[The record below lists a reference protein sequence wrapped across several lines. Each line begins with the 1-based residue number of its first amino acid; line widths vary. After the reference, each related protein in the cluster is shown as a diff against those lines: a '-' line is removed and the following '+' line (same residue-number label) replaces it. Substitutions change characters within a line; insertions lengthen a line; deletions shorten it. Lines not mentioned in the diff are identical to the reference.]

1 MAKKIVKY
9 LLRGLLCTLAV
20 LIVLPALLYIPAI
33 QNFIRTK
40 AEDYVSAQTEFNL
53 SVRRIRLAFPLNLV
67 IEQALVSQPGNDTLL
82 YCGRLQA
89 DVALLPLLR
98 KQVTVRKF
106 TLSQTTANY
115 LDTAAQFGLRAR
127 IGKLIL
133 KADDINLKRRVAGI
147 TSVELSQ
154 GDVSLSTGESPAD
167 TTAKDTATI
176 PWTIQAKR
184 LRLNQINFRMETR
197 PQVTRL
203 AVRLAAGDIADA
215 EIDLGKQEVRVNRI
229 LLKQGNYS
237 YLTDTTSQ
245 KRTDTETVQDASS
258 NVASQPWTIAV
269 NRIELQNN
277 AAEYGRID
285 GIPAPGFDPSHIAVS
300 GLNFVADSLYNRGSE
315 IRGRIASLSLR
326 ERSGLAVDRLSGS
339 FGMDSSRIFLSD
351 FNVQTP
357 FSSIRIDLQAAA
369 SALKLD
375 PASPLQMNLAADIDL
390 KEIMPLTPFRD
401 DPAIRKALSG
411 KTVTLNSNFS
421 GTVGRFSSE
430 IALAIPHH
438 LNLSVNGLLASATN
452 PAKLNGQARIKGV
465 FSRTDFLRELLPDST
480 LRNRLRIPGHIG
492 LHGRIEMHNGAFAP
506 VLALAVD
513 SGTLTLKG
521 HLTPKSQQYDLTLA
535 CDSFPAKDFLPAD
548 SLGRITLQLE
558 TRGKGFDPLVAKTQ
572 SELKL
577 QIDRFDYL
585 GFPYNGIALEAVL
598 KEQNLSGRLT
608 SQNEVLQLDLGLQGH
623 LTETIQKAEIRGV
636 VDSCHLDRMHLTR
649 ERIGGTL
656 TIDLTASATADKSYT
671 ATLAL
676 DKIVL
681 WNKWETNTIRP
692 TSLTLLSAPERVEAG
707 IRSGDLQL
715 DFETRVGADSLGARF
730 ARGVK
735 LFSEQLRNEDFNMDT
750 ISSQLPPFR
759 LQATAGRKNI
769 LNNYLKLQGI
779 SFKTFS
785 FDALLKD
792 STPFSARMVVYQLT
806 SGSIRLDTLTFSLHQ
821 QRKQLN
827 YLLRLANHPG
837 NLDNVGMIALYGNI
851 AGDRAILNCLQKSR
865 SGEEG
870 FRFGLQGVLSDST
883 VTISMFPENPTFGS
897 RQWSVNPDNH
907 IVYHIGKDI
916 HADFLLTHDN
926 QRVSLR
932 TTDHTEH
939 GPLALDIA
947 GIDIGKTLALFPTP
961 PPIDGRFD
969 THIVLQQQDTTGT
982 SLEAGGNVNVTDLQ
996 YDKRRIGT
1004 IGLGFDYR
1012 MEKGSGQQFDAKL
1025 SLDSTEVLS
1034 ARGSYT
1040 DTLPERP
1047 LELKVELPGLPLTPV
1062 NALLTPG
1069 MAQLS
1074 GALKGKIAATGSF
1087 QNLSVDGSLA
1097 FAETAVEVGMIG
1109 TTFTLS
1115 PSPISIDNSLVRF
1128 GNFQIIAP
1136 NKKPL
1141 TIDGQIN
1148 LRDFRA
1154 ITADLLLTASD
1165 FQVVN
1170 VAKSRKSMVYGQAY
1184 MDLNTKVKGRL
1195 DNLFVRG
1202 DVSLLGGTEVNYVMQ
1217 DSPLE
1222 VKQQNQNIVTFVS
1235 FNDTTEFEQFDSIR
1249 PMKINGLDIQV
1260 NVNVNNSVKLGVDL
1274 SEDAENRVQL
1284 QGGGNLTYTMNQ
1296 LGDSRFSGKYEVSGG
1311 FVRYKPPVI
1320 SEKSFDIVAG
1330 SYVEW
1335 SGEMLDPAFNLTAV
1349 DKVRTN
1355 VTSDGSDSGR
1365 PVTFDISINL
1375 RNTLSDLA
1383 VTFDLSAPEDLTMQN
1398 QLSSLTAEQRAS
1410 QAMSLLIYNTYTG
1423 PGTTAKVNS
1432 SNPLNTF
1439 IAKELNQWAQNNL
1452 KGVDLS
1458 FGVDT
1463 YDQTANGGTQRTD
1476 YSYKVSKNLFNNRVR
1491 AVIGGKFSTDA
1502 DPTENLKENLID
1514 DISLEYMVTKRDNM
1528 FVKLFRHTD
1537 YESILEGE
1545 VIETGV
1551 GFVIRKKMLK
1561 ITDLFRFMKNKVQTQ
1576 AAPPAKTA
1584 ANE

>member
-154 GDVSLSTGESPAD
+154 GDVSLSIGESPAD

-176 PWTIQAKR
+176 PWIIQAKQ

-197 PQVTRL
+197 PQVTQL

-339 FGMDSSRIFLSD
+339 FGMDSSRIFLSN

-480 LRNRLRIPGHIG
+480 LRDRLRIPDHIG

-577 QIDRFDYL
+577 QINRFDYL

-608 SQNEVLQLDLGLQGH
+608 SQNEALQLDLGLQGH

-636 VDSCHLDRMHLTR
+636 VDSCHLDRMPLTR

-806 SGSIRLDTLTFSLHQ
+806 SGSIRLDTLTFSLRQ

-851 AGDRAILNCLQKSR
+851 AGDRAILKCLQKSR

-883 VTISMFPENPTFGS
+883 VTVSMFPENPTFGS

-969 THIVLQQQDTTGT
+969 THIVLQQDTTGT
-982 SLEAGGNVNVTDLQ
+982 SLEVGGNVNVTDLQ
-996 YDKRRIGT
+996 YDKRRVGT

-1184 MDLNTKVKGRL
+1184 MDLNTKVKGKL

>member
-154 GDVSLSTGESPAD
+154 GDVSLSIGESPAD

-176 PWTIQAKR
+176 PWIIQAKQ

-197 PQVTRL
+197 PQVTQL

-339 FGMDSSRIFLSD
+339 FGMDSSRIFLSN

-480 LRNRLRIPGHIG
+480 LRDRLRIPDHIG

-577 QIDRFDYL
+577 QINRFDYL

-608 SQNEVLQLDLGLQGH
+608 SQNEALQLDLGLQGH

-806 SGSIRLDTLTFSLHQ
+806 SGSIRLDTLTFSLRQ

-851 AGDRAILNCLQKSR
+851 AGDRAILKCLQKSR

-883 VTISMFPENPTFGS
+883 VTVSMFPENPTFGS

-969 THIVLQQQDTTGT
+969 THIVLQQDTTGT
-982 SLEAGGNVNVTDLQ
+982 SLEVGGNVNVTDLQ
-996 YDKRRIGT
+996 YDKRRVGT

-1184 MDLNTKVKGRL
+1184 MDLNTKVKGKL

>member
-154 GDVSLSTGESPAD
+154 GDVSLSIGESPAD

-176 PWTIQAKR
+176 PWIIQAKQ

-197 PQVTRL
+197 PQVTQL

-339 FGMDSSRIFLSD
+339 FGMDSSRIFLSN

-480 LRNRLRIPGHIG
+480 LRDRLRIPGHIG

-608 SQNEVLQLDLGLQGH
+608 SQNEALQLDLGLQGH

-806 SGSIRLDTLTFSLHQ
+806 SGSIRLDTLTFSLRQ

-883 VTISMFPENPTFGS
+883 VTVSMFPENPTFGS

-969 THIVLQQQDTTGT
+969 THIVLQQDTTGT
-982 SLEAGGNVNVTDLQ
+982 SLEVGGNVNVTDLQ
-996 YDKRRIGT
+996 YDKRRVGT

-1355 VTSDGSDSGR
+1355 VTSNGSDSGR

>member
-33 QNFIRTK
+33 QNFIRAK

-133 KADDINLKRRVAGI
+133 KADDIDLKRRVAGI

-197 PQVTRL
+197 PQVTQL

-357 FSSIRIDLQAAA
+357 FSSIRIDVQAAA

-401 DPAIRKALSG
+401 DPAIRKALNG

-438 LNLSVNGLLASATN
+438 LNLSVNGLLASATD

-608 SQNEVLQLDLGLQGH
+608 SQNEALQLDLGLQGH

-715 DFETRVGADSLGARF
+715 DFEARVGADSLGARF

-806 SGSIRLDTLTFSLHQ
+806 SGSIRLDTLTFSLRQ

-883 VTISMFPENPTFGS
+883 VTVSMFPENPTFGS

-969 THIVLQQQDTTGT
+969 THIVLQQDTTGT
-982 SLEAGGNVNVTDLQ
+982 SLEVGGNVNVTDLQ
-996 YDKRRIGT
+996 YDKRRVGT

-1184 MDLNTKVKGRL
+1184 MDLNTKVKGKL

-1398 QLSSLTAEQRAS
+1398 QLSSLTAEQRAN

-1576 AAPPAKTA
+1576 AAPRTKTA

>member
-67 IEQALVSQPGNDTLL
+67 IEQALVSQSGNDTLL

-133 KADDINLKRRVAGI
+133 KADDIDLKRRVAGI

-375 PASPLQMNLAADIDL
+375 PASTLQMNLAADIDL

-401 DPAIRKALSG
+401 DPAIRKALNG

-438 LNLSVNGLLASATN
+438 LNLSVNGLLASATD
-452 PAKLNGQARIKGV
+452 PAKLNGQARIKG
-465 FSRTDFLRELLPDST
+465 RTDFLRELLPDST

-585 GFPYNGIALEAVL
+585 GFPYNGIALKAVL

-608 SQNEVLQLDLGLQGH
+608 SQNEALQLDLGLQGH

-636 VDSCHLDRMHLTR
+636 VDSCHLERMHLTR

-715 DFETRVGADSLGARF
+715 DFEARVGADSLGARF

-735 LFSEQLRNEDFNMDT
+735 LFSEQLRTEDFNMDT

-806 SGSIRLDTLTFSLHQ
+806 SGSIRLDTLTFSLRQ

-883 VTISMFPENPTFGS
+883 VTVSMFPENPTFGS

-1012 MEKGSGQQFDAKL
+1012 MEKGSRQQFAAKL

>member
-67 IEQALVSQPGNDTLL
+67 IEQALVSQSGNDTLL

-127 IGKLIL
+127 IGTLIL
-133 KADDINLKRRVAGI
+133 KADDIDLKRRVAGI

-167 TTAKDTATI
+167 TTAKDTATT
-176 PWTIQAKR
+176 PWTIQAKQ

-245 KRTDTETVQDASS
+245 KRTDTKTVQNASS
-258 NVASQPWTIAV
+258 NVVSQPWTIAV
-269 NRIELQNN
+269 NRIEFQNN

-401 DPAIRKALSG
+401 DPAIRKALNG

-438 LNLSVNGLLASATN
+438 LNLSVNGLLASATD

-480 LRNRLRIPGHIG
+480 LRDRLRIPDHIG

-608 SQNEVLQLDLGLQGH
+608 SQNEALQLDLGLQGH

-692 TSLTLLSAPERVEAG
+692 TLSAPERVEAG

-806 SGSIRLDTLTFSLHQ
+806 SGSIRLDTLTFSLRQ

-883 VTISMFPENPTFGS
+883 VTVSMFPENPTFGS

-1365 PVTFDISINL
+1365 PVTFDIRINL

>member
-154 GDVSLSTGESPAD
+154 GDVSLSIGESPAD

-176 PWTIQAKR
+176 PWIIQAKQ

-197 PQVTRL
+197 PQVTQL

-339 FGMDSSRIFLSD
+339 FGMDSSRIFLSN

-480 LRNRLRIPGHIG
+480 LRDRLRIPDHIG

-577 QIDRFDYL
+577 QINRFDYL

-608 SQNEVLQLDLGLQGH
+608 SQNEALQLDLGLQGH

-715 DFETRVGADSLGARF
+715 DFEPRVGADSLGARF

-806 SGSIRLDTLTFSLHQ
+806 SGSIRLDTLTFSLRQ

-851 AGDRAILNCLQKSR
+851 AGDRAILKCLQKSR

-883 VTISMFPENPTFGS
+883 VTVSMFPENPTFGS

-969 THIVLQQQDTTGT
+969 THIVLQQDTTGT
-982 SLEAGGNVNVTDLQ
+982 SLEVGGNVNVTDLQ
-996 YDKRRIGT
+996 YDKRRVGT

-1184 MDLNTKVKGRL
+1184 MDLNTKVKGKL

>member
-1 MAKKIVKY
+1 
-9 LLRGLLCTLAV
+9 
-20 LIVLPALLYIPAI
+20 
-33 QNFIRTK
+33 
-40 AEDYVSAQTEFNL
+40 
-53 SVRRIRLAFPLNLV
+53 
-67 IEQALVSQPGNDTLL
+67 
-82 YCGRLQA
+82 
-89 DVALLPLLR
+89 
-98 KQVTVRKF
+98 
-106 TLSQTTANY
+106 
-115 LDTAAQFGLRAR
+115 
-127 IGKLIL
+127 
-133 KADDINLKRRVAGI
+133 
-147 TSVELSQ
+147 
-154 GDVSLSTGESPAD
+154 
-167 TTAKDTATI
+167 
-176 PWTIQAKR
+176 
-184 LRLNQINFRMETR
+184 
-197 PQVTRL
+197 
-203 AVRLAAGDIADA
+203 
-215 EIDLGKQEVRVNRI
+215 
-229 LLKQGNYS
+229 
-237 YLTDTTSQ
+237 
-245 KRTDTETVQDASS
+245 
-258 NVASQPWTIAV
+258 
-269 NRIELQNN
+269 
-277 AAEYGRID
+277 
-285 GIPAPGFDPSHIAVS
+285 
-300 GLNFVADSLYNRGSE
+300 
-315 IRGRIASLSLR
+315 
-326 ERSGLAVDRLSGS
+326 
-339 FGMDSSRIFLSD
+339 
-351 FNVQTP
+351 
-357 FSSIRIDLQAAA
+357 
-369 SALKLD
+369 
-375 PASPLQMNLAADIDL
+375 
-390 KEIMPLTPFRD
+390 
-401 DPAIRKALSG
+401 
-411 KTVTLNSNFS
+411 
-421 GTVGRFSSE
+421 
-430 IALAIPHH
+430 
-438 LNLSVNGLLASATN
+438 
-452 PAKLNGQARIKGV
+452 
-465 FSRTDFLRELLPDST
+465 
-480 LRNRLRIPGHIG
+480 
-492 LHGRIEMHNGAFAP
+492 
-506 VLALAVD
+506 
-513 SGTLTLKG
+513 
-521 HLTPKSQQYDLTLA
+521 
-535 CDSFPAKDFLPAD
+535 
-548 SLGRITLQLE
+548 
-558 TRGKGFDPLVAKTQ
+558 
-572 SELKL
+572 
-577 QIDRFDYL
+577 
-585 GFPYNGIALEAVL
+585 
-598 KEQNLSGRLT
+598 
-608 SQNEVLQLDLGLQGH
+608 
-623 LTETIQKAEIRGV
+623 
-636 VDSCHLDRMHLTR
+636 
-649 ERIGGTL
+649 
-656 TIDLTASATADKSYT
+656 
-671 ATLAL
+671 
-676 DKIVL
+676 
-681 WNKWETNTIRP
+681 
-692 TSLTLLSAPERVEAG
+692 
-707 IRSGDLQL
+707 
-715 DFETRVGADSLGARF
+715 
-730 ARGVK
+730 
-735 LFSEQLRNEDFNMDT
+735 
-750 ISSQLPPFR
+750 
-759 LQATAGRKNI
+759 
-769 LNNYLKLQGI
+769 
-779 SFKTFS
+779 
-785 FDALLKD
+785 
-792 STPFSARMVVYQLT
+792 
-806 SGSIRLDTLTFSLHQ
+806 
-821 QRKQLN
+821 
-827 YLLRLANHPG
+827 
-837 NLDNVGMIALYGNI
+837 MIALYGNI

-883 VTISMFPENPTFGS
+883 VTVSMFPENPTFGS

-1012 MEKGSGQQFDAKL
+1012 MEKGSRQQFAAKL

>member
-154 GDVSLSTGESPAD
+154 GDVSLSIGESPAD

-176 PWTIQAKR
+176 PWIIQAKQ

-197 PQVTRL
+197 PQVTQL

-339 FGMDSSRIFLSD
+339 FGMDSSRIFLSN

-480 LRNRLRIPGHIG
+480 LRDRLRIPDHIG

-608 SQNEVLQLDLGLQGH
+608 SQNEALQLDLGLQGH

-806 SGSIRLDTLTFSLHQ
+806 SGSIRLDTLTFSLRQ

-851 AGDRAILNCLQKSR
+851 AGDRAILKCLQKSR

-883 VTISMFPENPTFGS
+883 VTVSMFPENPTFGS

-969 THIVLQQQDTTGT
+969 THIVLQQDTTGT
-982 SLEAGGNVNVTDLQ
+982 SLEVGGNVNVTDLQ
-996 YDKRRIGT
+996 YDKRRVGT

-1184 MDLNTKVKGRL
+1184 MDLNTKVKGKL

>member
-133 KADDINLKRRVAGI
+133 KADDIDLKRRVAGI

-285 GIPAPGFDPSHIAVS
+285 GIPAPGLDPSHIAVS

-339 FGMDSSRIFLSD
+339 FGMDSSQIFLSD

-438 LNLSVNGLLASATN
+438 LNLSVNGLLASATD

-608 SQNEVLQLDLGLQGH
+608 SQNEALQLDLGLQGH

-806 SGSIRLDTLTFSLHQ
+806 SGSIRLDTLTFSLRQ

-883 VTISMFPENPTFGS
+883 VTVSMFPENPTFGS

-982 SLEAGGNVNVTDLQ
+982 SLEAGGNVTDLQ
-996 YDKRRIGT
+996 YDKRRVGT

-1012 MEKGSGQQFDAKL
+1012 MEKGSRQQFAAKL

-1491 AVIGGKFSTDA
+1491 TVIGGKFSTDA

>member
-1 MAKKIVKY
+1 
-9 LLRGLLCTLAV
+9 
-20 LIVLPALLYIPAI
+20 
-33 QNFIRTK
+33 
-40 AEDYVSAQTEFNL
+40 
-53 SVRRIRLAFPLNLV
+53 
-67 IEQALVSQPGNDTLL
+67 
-82 YCGRLQA
+82 
-89 DVALLPLLR
+89 
-98 KQVTVRKF
+98 
-106 TLSQTTANY
+106 
-115 LDTAAQFGLRAR
+115 
-127 IGKLIL
+127 
-133 KADDINLKRRVAGI
+133 
-147 TSVELSQ
+147 
-154 GDVSLSTGESPAD
+154 
-167 TTAKDTATI
+167 
-176 PWTIQAKR
+176 
-184 LRLNQINFRMETR
+184 METR
-197 PQVTRL
+197 PQVTQL

-339 FGMDSSRIFLSD
+339 FGMDSSRIFLSN

-480 LRNRLRIPGHIG
+480 LRDRLRIPDHIG

-577 QIDRFDYL
+577 QINRFDYL

-608 SQNEVLQLDLGLQGH
+608 SQNEALQLDLGLQGH

-806 SGSIRLDTLTFSLHQ
+806 SGSIRLDTLTFSLRQ

-851 AGDRAILNCLQKSR
+851 AGDRAILKCLQKSR

-883 VTISMFPENPTFGS
+883 VTVSMFPENPTFGS

-969 THIVLQQQDTTGT
+969 THIVLQQDTTGT
-982 SLEAGGNVNVTDLQ
+982 SLEVGGNVNVTDLQ
-996 YDKRRIGT
+996 YDKRRVGT

-1184 MDLNTKVKGRL
+1184 MDLNTKVKGKL

>member
-1 MAKKIVKY
+1 M
-9 LLRGLLCTLAV
+9 RGLLCTLAV

-133 KADDINLKRRVAGI
+133 KADDIDLKRRVAGI

-197 PQVTRL
+197 PQVTQL

-339 FGMDSSRIFLSD
+339 FGMDSSRIFLSN

-401 DPAIRKALSG
+401 DPAIRKALNG

-438 LNLSVNGLLASATN
+438 LNLSVNGLLASATD

-608 SQNEVLQLDLGLQGH
+608 SQNEALQLDLGLQGH

-715 DFETRVGADSLGARF
+715 DFEARVGADSLGARF

-769 LNNYLKLQGI
+769 YLKVHGI

-785 FDALLKD
+785 LDALLKD

-806 SGSIRLDTLTFSLHQ
+806 SGSIRLDTLTFSLRQ

-883 VTISMFPENPTFGS
+883 VTVSMFPENPTFGS
-897 RQWSVNPDNH
+897 QQWSVNPDNH

-996 YDKRRIGT
+996 YDKRRVGT

-1184 MDLNTKVKGRL
+1184 MDLNTKVKGKL

>member
-67 IEQALVSQPGNDTLL
+67 IEQALVSQSGNDTLL

-127 IGKLIL
+127 IGTLIL
-133 KADDINLKRRVAGI
+133 KADDIDLKRRVAGI

-167 TTAKDTATI
+167 TTAKDTATT
-176 PWTIQAKR
+176 PWTIQAKQ

-203 AVRLAAGDIADA
+203 AVRLAASDIADA

-245 KRTDTETVQDASS
+245 KRTDTKTVQNASS
-258 NVASQPWTIAV
+258 NVVSQPWTIAV
-269 NRIELQNN
+269 NRIEFQNN

-401 DPAIRKALSG
+401 DPAIRKALNG

-438 LNLSVNGLLASATN
+438 LNLSVNGLLASATD

-480 LRNRLRIPGHIG
+480 LRDRLRIPDHIG

-608 SQNEVLQLDLGLQGH
+608 SQNEALQLDLGLQGH

-692 TSLTLLSAPERVEAG
+692 TSLSLLSAPERVEAG

-806 SGSIRLDTLTFSLHQ
+806 SGSIRLDTLTFSLRQ

-883 VTISMFPENPTFGS
+883 VTVSMFPENPTFGS

-969 THIVLQQQDTTGT
+969 THIVLQQDTTGT
-982 SLEAGGNVNVTDLQ
+982 SLEVGGNVNVTDLQ
-996 YDKRRIGT
+996 YDKRRVGT

-1355 VTSDGSDSGR
+1355 VTSNGSDSGR

>member
-154 GDVSLSTGESPAD
+154 GDVSLSIGESPAD

-176 PWTIQAKR
+176 PWIIQAKQ

-197 PQVTRL
+197 PQVTQL

-339 FGMDSSRIFLSD
+339 FGMDSSRIFLSN

-480 LRNRLRIPGHIG
+480 LRDRLRIPDHIG

-608 SQNEVLQLDLGLQGH
+608 SQNEALQLDLGLQGH

-806 SGSIRLDTLTFSLHQ
+806 SGSIRLDTLTFSLRQ

-883 VTISMFPENPTFGS
+883 VTVSMFPENPTFGS

-969 THIVLQQQDTTGT
+969 THIVLQQDTTGT
-982 SLEAGGNVNVTDLQ
+982 SLEVGGNVNVTDLQ
-996 YDKRRIGT
+996 YDKRRVGT

-1012 MEKGSGQQFDAKL
+1012 MEKGSGQQFAAKL

-1398 QLSSLTAEQRAS
+1398 QLSSLTAEQRAN

>member
-154 GDVSLSTGESPAD
+154 GDVSLSIGESPAD

-176 PWTIQAKR
+176 PWIIQAKQ

-197 PQVTRL
+197 PQVTQL

-339 FGMDSSRIFLSD
+339 FGMDSSRIFLSN

-480 LRNRLRIPGHIG
+480 LRDRLRIPDHIG

-577 QIDRFDYL
+577 QINRFDYL

-608 SQNEVLQLDLGLQGH
+608 SQNEALQLDLGLQGH

-806 SGSIRLDTLTFSLHQ
+806 SGSIRLDTLTFSLRQ

-851 AGDRAILNCLQKSR
+851 AGDRAILKCLQKSR

-883 VTISMFPENPTFGS
+883 VTVSMFPENPTFGS

-969 THIVLQQQDTTGT
+969 THIVLQQDTTGT
-982 SLEAGGNVNVTDLQ
+982 SLEVGGNVNVTDLQ
-996 YDKRRIGT
+996 YDKRRVGT

-1184 MDLNTKVKGRL
+1184 MDLNTKVKGKL

-1365 PVTFDISINL
+1365 PFTFDISINL

>member
-154 GDVSLSTGESPAD
+154 GDVSLSIGESPAD

-176 PWTIQAKR
+176 PWIIQAKQ

-197 PQVTRL
+197 PQVTQL

-339 FGMDSSRIFLSD
+339 FGMDSSRIFLSN

-480 LRNRLRIPGHIG
+480 LRDRLRIPDHIG

-577 QIDRFDYL
+577 QINRFDYL

-608 SQNEVLQLDLGLQGH
+608 SQNEALQLDLGLQGH

-806 SGSIRLDTLTFSLHQ
+806 SGSIRLDTLTFSLRQ

-851 AGDRAILNCLQKSR
+851 AGDRAILKCLQKSR

-883 VTISMFPENPTFGS
+883 VTVSMFPENPTFGS

-969 THIVLQQQDTTGT
+969 THIVLQQDTTGT
-982 SLEAGGNVNVTDLQ
+982 SLEVGGNVNVTDLQ
-996 YDKRRIGT
+996 YDKRRVGT

-1184 MDLNTKVKGRL
+1184 MDLNTKVKGKL

-1260 NVNVNNSVKLGVDL
+1260 NVNVKNSVKLGVDL

>member
-89 DVALLPLLR
+89 DVALWPLLR

-133 KADDINLKRRVAGI
+133 KADDIDLKRRVAGI

-184 LRLNQINFRMETR
+184 LRLNQINFRMKTR

-277 AAEYGRID
+277 AAVLGRID

-375 PASPLQMNLAADIDL
+375 PASPLQMTLAADIDL
-390 KEIMPLTPFRD
+390 KVIMPLTPFRD

-438 LNLSVNGLLASATN
+438 LNLSVNGLLASATD

-608 SQNEVLQLDLGLQGH
+608 SQNEALQLDLGLQGH

-715 DFETRVGADSLGARF
+715 DFEAHVGADSLGARF

-883 VTISMFPENPTFGS
+883 VTVSMFPENPTFGS

-961 PPIDGRFD
+961 PPIGGRFD

-996 YDKRRIGT
+996 YDKRRVGT

-1115 PSPISIDNSLVRF
+1115 PSPIS
-1128 GNFQIIAP
+1128 
-1136 NKKPL
+1136 
-1141 TIDGQIN
+1141 IDGQIN